1 MTQIKQ
7 IYGPRLEPSSGKKAE
22 ALVVMLH
29 GLGADGND
37 LIEVARIWAPQMAS
51 VAFVAP
57 HAPFPCDMTPSG
69 RQWFDFMHDGDYT
82 NMHASMRSTAEMLNE
97 FLNTELDRLS
107 ITANKL
113 ALVGFS
119 QGTMIALYAALRRLP
134 PIAGI
139 VGYSGAL
146 IVEDIPEDPI
156 TSKPQVLL
164 IHGTLDNIV
173 PFSAMEAAQSC
184 LISAGIAVTSISRP
198 GLGHSID
205 EDGLKSGGAFLS
217 KVLVT

>member
-7 IYGPRLEPSSGKKAE
+7 IYGPSLEPSSGDKAE

-37 LIEVARIWAPQMAS
+37 LIEVARIWAPEMGS
-51 VAFVAP
+51 VAFIAP
-57 HAPFPCDMTPSG
+57 HAPFPCDITHSG
-69 RQWFDFMHDGDYT
+69 RQWFNLMHDGDH
-82 NMHASMRSTAEMLNE
+82 NSMHTSMRKTAEILNH
-97 FLNTELDRLS
+97 FLNVELDRLS

-119 QGTMIALYAALRRLP
+119 QGTMIALYTALRRLP

-156 TSKPQVLL
+156 TSRPQVLL
-164 IHGTLDNIV
+164 IHGTLDNVV
-173 PFSAMEAAQSC
+173 PFSAMEAAQSS
-184 LISAGIAVTSISRP
+184 LTSAGITVTSISRP
-198 GLGHSID
+198 GIGHSID
-205 EDGLKSGGAFLS
+205 EGGLSSGAAFLS
-217 KVLVT
+217 KVLKK